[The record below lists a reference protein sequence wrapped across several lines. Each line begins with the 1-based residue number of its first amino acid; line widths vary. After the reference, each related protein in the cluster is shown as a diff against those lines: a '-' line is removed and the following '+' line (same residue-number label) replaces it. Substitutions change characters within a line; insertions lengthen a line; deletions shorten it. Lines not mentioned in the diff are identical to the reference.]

1 MSEQQPIIFPSAR
14 ETDIA
19 DEISERALDHVPHPY
34 FESLLNLADAQRAL
48 ALQDFTL
55 TSRQLMR
62 EFTVCHD
69 LALAQL
75 VRAHKGSAATQK
87 LLLSGGLE
95 KMLNLD
101 TAKNTSLDEIFQAY
115 VMGPMPARGGHH
127 GGMMEPAVNTLRNRM
142 VNLSGSE
149 RAGVGLGAV
158 AGIYYVSK
166 ATLPHVAQ
174 VARNAAAPDP
184 VVRGPIT
191 PYGVLLNEA
200 LRDLSQATSGRRA
213 VAFGATQAFQLSDDL
228 FSFLKSRLNRVS

>member
-19 DEISERALDHVPHPY
+19 DEISERAQDHVPHPY
-34 FESLLNLADAQRAL
+34 FDALLKMAEAQRTV

-55 TSRQLMR
+55 TTRQLMR

-75 VRAHKGSAATQK
+75 VRAHKGSIATQK

-101 TAKNTSLDEIFQAY
+101 TAKHASLDEIFQTY
-115 VMGPMPARGGHH
+115 VLGPMPPKGGHH

-158 AGIYYVSK
+158 AAIYYLAK

-174 VARNAAAPDP
+174 MARNADLPDP

-228 FSFLKSRLNRVS
+228 FSFLKSRHTRVA